1 MSSYNRLYILT
12 SCDVRL
18 YRLVSKGAVWLW
30 KGPVVSLLA
39 SLYSI
44 ITFCLSIYKVPVCYF
59 ASPLLDIFCSS
70 LFIMVGGVTL
80 S

>member
-12 SCDVRL
+12 SYKVRL

-30 KGPVVSLLA
+30 KGLVVSLRA
-39 SLYSI
+39 FLYSVV
-44 ITFCLSIYKVPVCYF
+44 TFCLSACEVPVCYF
-59 ASPLLDIFCSS
+59 ASRLLDVFCSS
-70 LFIMVGGVTL
+70 LFIMVEGVTL